1 MMNGTLAGASILE
14 LAYHRAAWGRAMAPG
29 ASTQLFDIQ
38 NVAEGV
44 YFARAH
50 AQAEINSNSAIFVN
64 ANDVLVVD
72 AHSKPSAAAALIAQ
86 IKKEVTSKPVRYV
99 VNSHF
104 HWDHTQGNHAYRVA
118 EKKIDFVA
126 SETTKQLMSDLAE
139 TRLKESLESAPKQ
152 IDALLVRADKATSP
166 AEKAFCEEQIQQVK
180 AYEAEL
186 RNYTLELP
194 TITFAKSYAIH
205 DKAHD
210 LHLEFRGHAHTA
222 GDVVVFC
229 PQKRVIS
236 TGDAVHGTMP
246 FIADG
251 FPKSW
256 PKTIDSIA
264 ELGFDRV
271 MPGHGPLH
279 TSRVPMRSMRNYIEE
294 LTERVDAGRKAGNS
308 VIELQKSITVAS
320 LKSLAANGYGQF
332 LLDNRKLTSPTF
344 GPVAP
349 LQVGVNTNIGE
360 IYKNLDRV

>member
-29 ASTQLFDIQ
+29 ASSQLFDIQ

-86 IKKEVTSKPVRYV
+86 IKKEVTAKPVRYV

-104 HWDHTQGNHAYRVA
+104 HWDHTQGNHAYRIA
-118 EKKIDFVA
+118 EKKIDFIA
-126 SETTKQLMSDLAE
+126 SETTKQFMSDLAE

-152 IDALLVRADKATSP
+152 IDALRARADKATSP

-180 AYEAEL
+180 AYEVEL

-194 TITFAKSYAIH
+194 TITFAKSYAIR

-222 GDVVVFC
+222 GDVVAFC

-279 TSRVPMRSMRNYIEE
+279 TSRVPMMSMRNYIEE
-294 LTERVDAGRKAGNS
+294 LTERVDAGRKAGKS

-320 LKSLAANGYGQF
+320 LKSLAANGYAQF